1 MPQGRVDVHQHV
13 IPPRYQ
19 AFLDG
24 RGIST
29 GGLAPVW
36 SEDLALTVMDAHGVA
51 TGIVS
56 LSVPG
61 VRLGGGDTQARDLA
75 RQVNEFGAD
84 LASRRPDRFG
94 FFATVSLP
102 DVEGSVIEAAY
113 ALDELGAQGVVLFA
127 NAEGAYLG
135 DPRFEPLLAEL
146 DRRHAVVYVHPSH
159 LEGPAADGI
168 PPYIADYLL
177 DTTRTA
183 VSLVRGGA
191 VRRWPNITFILSHG
205 GGFIPFAA
213 HRLAMTMSYDSDR
226 TVEEL
231 LADLKTFHVE
241 TAQAASPV
249 SLPCV
254 LDFFGADQVL
264 FGTDWPH
271 VTDRGADYF
280 TAEYDRYPLTDA
292 ERDAIDSGNA
302 RRLLPRFADVRPS

>member
-1 MPQGRVDVHQHV
+1 MHQHV

-36 SEDLALTVMDAHGVA
+36 SEDLALKAMDAHGVG

-61 VRLGGGDTQARDLA
+61 VLLGGGDAEARSLA
-75 RQVNEFGAD
+75 CLVNEFGAD
-84 LASRRPDRFG
+84 LASRRSDRFG
-94 FFATVSLP
+94 VFATVTLP
-102 DVEGSVIEAAY
+102 DVVDRMTEAAH
-113 ALDELGAQGVVLFA
+113 ALDNLGAEGVVLSV

-135 DPRFEPLLAEL
+135 DPRFAPLLAEL
-146 DRRHAVVYVHPSH
+146 DRRHAVVYIHPSH
-159 LEGPAADGI
+159 LEGPAAEGI
-168 PPYIADYLL
+168 PPYVADYLL
-177 DTTRTA
+177 DTTPTV

-191 VRRWPNITFILSHG
+191 VRRRPNITFILSHG
-205 GGFIPFAA
+205 GGFVPFAA

-241 TAQAASPV
+241 TAQAANPV
-249 SLPCV
+249 ALSSILG
-254 LDFFGADQVL
+254 FFGADHVL
-264 FGTDWPH
+264 W
-271 VTDRGADYF
+271 GASSSPWTTPSSATRACSHF
-280 TAEYDRYPLTDA
+280 EQANLPQESKNKIAHENA
-292 ERDAIDSGNA
+292 ERLL
-302 RRLLPRFADVRPS
+302 RL